1 MAAVQSTIVLITGS
15 NQGIGFEIAKK
26 LGKDYPSYH
35 ILMGSRNPERGQA
48 AAAKLQADKLSVEH
62 ITIDVL
68 TDESITAAAEI
79 VSSKFG
85 RLDVLINNAGIGND
99 KEYEVGKNSIR
110 DVMVKAYS
118 TNVFGAFQCVETSKP
133 LLEKSE
139 NPRVVFMSSSLGSF
153 GSGFGQ
159 GNWPIYR
166 STKTAMDM
174 LVWNY
179 AKTYEEKGFKINLCC
194 PGLVATNLTDQGPS
208 DGAESGAINA
218 VRLATL
224 GKDGENGTYS
234 NKEGL
239 LPW

>member
-1 MAAVQSTIVLITGS
+1 MATAKSTIVLITGA

-26 LGKDYPSYH
+26 LGKEYPSYH

-48 AAAKLQADKLSVEH
+48 AAARLQDEKLSVEP
-62 ITIDVL
+62 ITIDVT
-68 TDESITAAAEI
+68 TDESIIAAADI
-79 VSSKFG
+79 VTSKFG

-99 KEYEVGKNSIR
+99 KEYVPGENSIR
-110 DVMVKAYS
+110 DVMLKAYN
-118 TNVFGAFQCVETSKP
+118 TNVFGAFQCLETFKP

-166 STKTAMDM
+166 STKTAMNM

-179 AKTYEEKGFKINLCC
+179 AKKYEEKSFKINLCC
-194 PGLVATNLTDQGPS
+194 PGLVATNLTDFGPS
-208 DGAESGAINA
+208 ESAESGAINA

-224 GKDGENGTYS
+224 GRDGENGTYS